1 MNMSSN
7 MICSYDYYINAINT
21 NSILNTTKSN
31 MSLIESTGALLI
43 SGGIGPPKD
52 NAEYTVDYLKII
64 SSIQKGETMSTSS
77 MRTIDHN
84 SWYSAIWRRIRGEN
98 RIETIEKIKSIYLHY
113 LDVYRADPSEILYHS
128 LLLAREGISNLEITY
143 NSDVEIIKIIRDIP
157 HPEKIVKCD
166 VLNIDTIE
174 QNNSCRNN
182 AVIIEQNIST
192 NETKETSTN
201 HDKMDVCDTI
211 MLEKEICYVDMD
223 TSTNNDDI
231 IMSEKEINVVKGL
244 LDENLNNEECVSCT
258 EKSTL
263 TEKEA
268 DTKQLN
274 VNNIGIQDSVIIEE
288 YTNSSVPV
296 INKNLD
302 IPVVENECPD
312 LLFAVSFDIINNDDE
327 CGGVSPSLIEQ
338 NKQIIINDTE
348 ISASP
353 SPCYDSIP
361 SEKYQNL
368 INKCNEDMNT
378 DVNEVKQ
385 TTGDNSDLDIQDRLN
400 MSIILLQESTAA
412 KIDYTLNNNDKEPVK
427 SVSDTPQYNNHI
439 SKYNHG
445 YIYES
450 NTNKNEKDKSVPNVP
465 STPLQLK
472 RNVSCYSSNLFKD
485 EAKPPLIPSKRT
497 NKKKYKEKKIIE
509 NKPKC
514 TDKINTYGIL
524 FEDMDDKDI
533 FKTKKMKID

>member
-1 MNMSSN
+1 
-7 MICSYDYYINAINT
+7 
-21 NSILNTTKSN
+21 

-52 NAEYTVDYLKII
+52 NAEYTIDYLKII

-98 RIETIEKIKSIYLHY
+98 RIETIEKIKNIYLHY
-113 LDVYRADPSEILYHS
+113 LDVYRYNPSEILYHS
-128 LLLAREGISNLEITY
+128 LLLSREGISNLEITY

-166 VLNIDTIE
+166 DIMITEQNILNTDMIE
-174 QNNSCRNN
+174 QNNPCSEN
-182 AVIIEQNIST
+182 AVIIEQNNHTSHVFT
-192 NETKETSTN
+192 NEAK
-201 HDKMDVCDTI
+201 DKMDVCDTI
-211 MLEKEICYVDMD
+211 MLEKEICYVHMD
-223 TSTNNDDI
+223 IDDVL
-231 IMSEKEINVVKGL
+231 MSEKEINVVETTQ
-244 LDENLNNEECVSCT
+244 DEDMNNKECVS
-258 EKSTL
+258 S
-263 TEKEA
+263 TEKENIVED

-274 VNNIGIQDSVIIEE
+274 VDNIGIQDSVIIEE
-288 YTNSSVPV
+288 YTNSSVPI
-296 INKNLD
+296 INTNLNV
-302 IPVVENECPD
+302 PVVENECPN
-312 LLFAVSFDIINNDDE
+312 LLFAVSFDITNNNDE
-327 CGGVSPSLIEQ
+327 GSVSPSFIEQ
-338 NKQIIINDTE
+338 NKDMIINDTE

-353 SPCYDSIP
+353 YYDSIP
-361 SEKYQNL
+361 SEKCQNL
-368 INKCNEDMNT
+368 INKCNE
-378 DVNEVKQ
+378 VKQ
-385 TTGDNSDLDIQDRLN
+385 TNDNNSDLDIQDRLN
-400 MSIILLQESTAA
+400 MSIILLQETTAA
-412 KIDYTLNNNDKEPVK
+412 KIEYTLNNNDKDKEPVK
-427 SVSDTPQYNNHI
+427 SVSDTPQYNNHK

-450 NTNKNEKDKSVPNVP
+450 DTNKNEKDKCVSNAP

-514 TDKINTYGIL
+514 VDKINTYGIL
-524 FEDMDDKDI
+524 FEDMEDKDI